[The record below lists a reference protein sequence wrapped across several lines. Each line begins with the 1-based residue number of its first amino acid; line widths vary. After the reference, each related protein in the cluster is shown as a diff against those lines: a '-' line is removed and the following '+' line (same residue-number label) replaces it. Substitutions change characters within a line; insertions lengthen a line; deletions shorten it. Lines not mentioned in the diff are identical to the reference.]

1 MNNVAVKTQHGLTER
16 RTVKNIICQGD
27 PWGSMQCSVQIDT
40 IGRESLE
47 AGLEPF
53 RYKNQVGIPALGMVD
68 DILTISESG
77 HKTTRMNAFVT
88 SKIALKKLQFGPKKC
103 FVLHTS
109 KDPEDITNMKLFVD
123 GWSMKDVQD
132 VETGAVKRED
142 TLEGDTE
149 LSQMNSEKYLG

>member
-1 MNNVAVKTQHGLTER
+1 MKVFKNNQVCKINHLAVKTQHGLTER
-16 RTVKNIICQGD
+16 KTVNNIICQGD
-27 PWGSMQCSVQIDT
+27 PWGSIKCSVQIDT

-53 RYKNQVGIPALGMVD
+53 KYKNKVDIPALGMVD

-77 HKTTRMNAFVT
+77 YKTTRMNAFIT

-109 KDPEDITNMKLFVD
+109 KEHEDIRN
-123 GWSMKDVQD
+123 
-132 VETGAVKRED
+132 R
-142 TLEGDTE
+142 
-149 LSQMNSEKYLG
+149 NYLLMAGS